1 MTRSDRA
8 AARLGSVLSIFVGA
22 WALVSVALPFG
33 LIGGAVAALFG
44 LTFGVIALF
53 AHAWGKWRKIALAG
67 IAISTFAL
75 VAAVAVVVYVVLSE

>member
-1 MTRSDRA
+1 MKQSDRVA
-8 AARLGSVLSIFVGA
+8 VWLGSVLSVFVGA

-44 LTFGVIALF
+44 LIFGVIALF

-75 VAAVAVVVYVVLSE
+75 VVAAAVVVYVVVSE